1 MNEIKLIAP
10 PVDGNDGVAPDG
22 NLKYVLNP
30 TFAVPEFSI
39 LRE

>member
-1 MNEIKLIAP
+1 MNDIKLIDAL
-10 PVDGNDGVAPDG
+10 VVGIDGVAPDG

-30 TFAVPEFSI
+30 ILEVPEFSI